1 MDLNK
6 TPNNYLFTAPVLTV
20 SRVPY
25 YPVLKQKEIITCTV
39 KEADST
45 SYSLKVYRGNNTG
58 SLGSFQQEMGICSV
72 SDIAP
77 EGYNASCG
85 NGTNAE
91 SSSTKSYILEI
102 IRVKHVDITYWWCV
116 IGNVNSNKIKFRVK
130 GKNDTILFIV
140 YGENIHEIK

>member
-1 MDLNK
+1 M
-6 TPNNYLFTAPVLTV
+6 

-25 YPVLKQKEIITCTV
+25 YPVLKQNEIITCTV

-58 SLGSFQQEMGICSV
+58 SLGSFQQEMGTCSV
-72 SDIAP
+72 SDIPPA
-77 EGYNASCG
+77 GYKASCG

-102 IRVKHVDITYWWCV
+102 IRVKYVDITYWWCV
-116 IGNVNSNKIKFRVK
+116 IGKINSNKFKFLLK

-140 YGENIHEIK
+140 YGENIH